1 MRRGAS
7 NGCGS
12 AAAGPSDRAT
22 ASPSRRWPLI
32 EHEAESADRADEL
45 GLEVPIDP
53 GSKSVDVDVDEVRL
67 SFEPVAPD
75 LVQDHPARHHLS
87 AVAKQVLEDGELLA
101 GKVDSLTAAL
111 NPAPGRIEDEVG
123 DPENFLLAWPRR
135 APLDHPNPRD
145 QLRECEGFREVI
157 VGPELEPP
165 NPITRIS
172 PGRQEEHRRLD
183 PCRAEIPQQ
192 LEAALVGE
200 HHV

>member
-22 ASPSRRWPLI
+22 APSRRWPLI

-75 LVQDHPARHHLS
+75 LLQDHPARHHLS
-87 AVAKQVLEDGELLA
+87 AVAKQVLEDGELFA

-111 NPAPGRIEDEVG
+111 NRAPGRIE
-123 DPENFLLAWPRR
+123 
-135 APLDHPNPRD
+135 
-145 QLRECEGFREVI
+145 
-157 VGPELEPP
+157 
-165 NPITRIS
+165 
-172 PGRQEEHRRLD
+172 
-183 PCRAEIPQQ
+183 
-192 LEAALVGE
+192 
-200 HHV
+200 